1 MPVRLA
7 LCLSLVGAAG
17 LLASPVETAKRTRA
31 EIEAGLK
38 ALEAKHRAAPDAP
51 PPKDAK
57 EAPAAPEKGKAG
69 GKGAKGAGADL
80 VVKPDEMK
88 RARGE
93 LLRLNG
99 YRYLCGLDADVKLKD
114 EYTLTCKYG
123 AYLCSVLGHIE
134 HTPPKPAGM
143 DELIFR
149 KGYDGTS
156 HSNLF
161 YTSGPDGLTGS
172 VDGYMDDSDEKNVS
186 RVGHRRWCL
195 NPGMA
200 FTGFGQVR
208 GFSAMWSMDGA
219 GARGGVGPVCFP
231 AAGFWPL
238 SFYRM
243 RTAWSIS
250 ADPGRFQFDDKA
262 TPKVYLLGG
271 SDRFPAEVKG
281 LKEVKLADVRVSRD
295 GIGTPQCLIFR
306 PDVTPRRGTRVGV
319 SVPLK
324 GWTSPNLDYVVEF
337 Y

>member
-1 MPVRLA
+1 
-7 LCLSLVGAAG
+7 
-17 LLASPVETAKRTRA
+17 
-31 EIEAGLK
+31 
-38 ALEAKHRAAPDAP
+38 
-51 PPKDAK
+51 
-57 EAPAAPEKGKAG
+57 
-69 GKGAKGAGADL
+69 
-80 VVKPDEMK
+80 
-88 RARGE
+88 
-93 LLRLNG
+93 
-99 YRYLCGLDADVKLKD
+99 
-114 EYTLTCKYG
+114 
-123 AYLCSVLGHIE
+123 
-134 HTPPKPAGM
+134 
-143 DELIFR
+143 IFR
-149 KGYDGTS
+149 KGYEGTS

-172 VDGYMDDSDEKNVS
+172 VDGYMDDSDEKNVG

-195 NPGMA
+195 NPAMG

-208 GFSAMWSMDGA
+208 GFSAMWSFDGA
-219 GARGGVGPVCFP
+219 GSGGGANGPVCFP

-250 ADPGRFQFDDKA
+250 ADPGRFAFDDKA
-262 TPKVYLLGG
+262 APKVYLLGG

-281 LKEVKLADVRVSRD
+281 LKEVKLADVRVSRE

-324 GWTSPNLDYVVEF
+324 GWTSPNLEYVVEF